1 MEEKKSLKISLSTFF
16 LILAIIVII
25 IMAYYIYI
33 TKKESNKEI
42 DDLKENAIGMQ
53 STITNLRA
61 KINNTTRPVNITIP
75 DANTT
80 NTIAKS
86 TTTNSSLDLGTYTI
100 DGVQVDSSDGSGISI
115 ITLSENNK
123 FVIDLVYSGRYTGTY
138 VIENNTL
145 TCNASK
151 EEIYA
156 GGTSIKDTNAIFEFK
171 IINNNNIEF
180 DTTQN
185 ISDKFELN
193 KNFSYSVK

>member
-1 MEEKKSLKISLSTFF
+1 MEEKKSLKIILSTFF

-25 IMAYYIYI
+25 IMTYYIYI

-53 STITNLRA
+53 STITDLRA
-61 KINNTTRPVNITIP
+61 KIN
-75 DANTT
+75 
-80 NTIAKS
+80 
-86 TTTNSSLDLGTYTI
+86 
-100 DGVQVDSSDGSGISI
+100 
-115 ITLSENNK
+115 
-123 FVIDLVYSGRYTGTY
+123 TGTY

-151 EEIYA
+151 EEIYT

>member
-1 MEEKKSLKISLSTFF
+1 MEEKKSLKIILSTFF

-25 IMAYYIYI
+25 MTYYIYI

-53 STITNLRA
+53 STITDLRA
-61 KINNTTRPVNITIP
+61 KIN
-75 DANTT
+75 
-80 NTIAKS
+80 
-86 TTTNSSLDLGTYTI
+86 
-100 DGVQVDSSDGSGISI
+100 
-115 ITLSENNK
+115 
-123 FVIDLVYSGRYTGTY
+123 TGTY

>member
-61 KINNTTRPVNITIP
+61 KIN
-75 DANTT
+75 
-80 NTIAKS
+80 
-86 TTTNSSLDLGTYTI
+86 
-100 DGVQVDSSDGSGISI
+100 
-115 ITLSENNK
+115 
-123 FVIDLVYSGRYTGTY
+123 TGTY

-171 IINNNNIEF
+171 IINILL
-180 DTTQN
+180 
-185 ISDKFELN
+185 IK
-193 KNFSYSVK
+193 YY

>member
-1 MEEKKSLKISLSTFF
+1 
-16 LILAIIVII
+16 
-25 IMAYYIYI
+25 MAYYIYI

-53 STITNLRA
+53 STITDLRA
-61 KINNTTRPVNITIP
+61 KIN
-75 DANTT
+75 
-80 NTIAKS
+80 
-86 TTTNSSLDLGTYTI
+86 
-100 DGVQVDSSDGSGISI
+100 
-115 ITLSENNK
+115 
-123 FVIDLVYSGRYTGTY
+123 TGTY

-171 IINNNNIEF
+171 IINNNNNIEF

-193 KNFSYSVK
+193 KNLSYSVK